1 MNNNFIKTMLK
12 LAGMGKKELN
22 VVNDQIVSVTYTKDL
37 AVLLVDMIET
47 EKYGI
52 YHAANGGYFSWCD
65 FAREI
70 FKEANKNVKVNSVT
84 TEEYMKLVPNQT
96 QRPKNSRLSMKS
108 LDDAGFKRLP
118 DHSDALKR
126 YLKEINL

>member
-1 MNNNFIKTMLK
+1 
-12 LAGMGKKELN
+12 
-22 VVNDQIVSVTYTKDL
+22 
-37 AVLLVDMIET
+37 
-47 EKYGI
+47 
-52 YHAANGGYFSWCD
+52 
-65 FAREI
+65 
-70 FKEANKNVKVNSVT
+70 
-84 TEEYMKLVPNQT
+84 MKLVPNQT

>member
-1 MNNNFIKTMLK
+1 MVIILLK
-12 LAGMGKKELN
+12 
-22 VVNDQIVSVTYTKDL
+22 Q
-37 AVLLVDMIET
+37 
-47 EKYGI
+47 YGI

-70 FKEANKNVKVNSVT
+70 FKETNKDVKVNSVT

-108 LDDAGFKRLP
+108 LDDAEFKRLP